1 VASLPFL
8 VPPTAVS
15 GSVTF
20 YFSVV
25 GSKSEPVPLIFT
37 ASGIPLYSDP
47 ARPEQFVSVE
57 VQDPGGDFQACVAG
71 GFDVCDPNLP
81 NGIPNSFSFSNT
93 FNALPNDVYGVTVSG
108 GGDLSCPCSVWSVNA
123 NFGVTIDP
131 SFADASDFNLEFGA
145 ASNVP
150 EPGSI
155 LMLGTGLLA
164 LVGLNP
170 KKFTT

>member
-1 VASLPFL
+1 
-8 VPPTAVS
+8 VS
-15 GSVTF
+15 GGVTF

-37 ASGIPLYSDP
+37 GSGIPVYSDP

-57 VQDPGGDFQACVAG
+57 VQPGGDFQACVAG

-108 GGDLSCPCSVWSVNA
+108 GGGLSCSCSVGAAWSVNA

-131 SFADASDFNLEFGA
+131 SFADASDFNLEFGP

-150 EPGSI
+150 PARKS
-155 LMLGTGLLA
+155 LDARNCLLA

-170 KKFTT
+170 IKFTT